1 VVNLLRNAAMHARS
15 TVTVSLRRENDRTV
29 IHVDDD
35 GSGIA
40 PADRERLFEPFV
52 RLDQSRARDSGG
64 FGLGLA
70 IVRQVALWHGG
81 DASISESPLGGARV
95 SIAW

>member
-1 VVNLLRNAAMHARS
+1 MHARS
-15 TVTVSLRRENDRTV
+15 TVSVTLLREDGRTV

-35 GSGIA
+35 GSGIQA
-40 PADRERLFEPFV
+40 SDRERLFEPFV
-52 RLDQSRARDSGG
+52 RLDESRARDSGG

-70 IVRQVALWHGG
+70 IVRQVARWHGG
-81 DASISESPLGGARV
+81 EASISHSPLGGARV

>member
-40 PADRERLFEPFV
+40 
-52 RLDQSRARDSGG
+52 
-64 FGLGLA
+64 

-95 SIAW
+95 SIAR